1 MPVDITLPPVSGDPD
16 GMRSLA
22 ASLRA
27 DAEGV
32 AVVAAKAASTIDGL
46 EFYGPAADRIDG
58 EVRTSAKGAGQ
69 LADRLLAVAA
79 TLDRAAAEVEAEQR
93 ARERKLDELR
103 RELAPRVAQ

>member
-1 MPVDITLPPVSGDPD
+1 
-16 GMRSLA
+16 
-22 ASLRA
+22 
-27 DAEGV
+27 
-32 AVVAAKAASTIDGL
+32 
-46 EFYGPAADRIDG
+46 
-58 EVRTSAKGAGQ
+58 VRTSAKGAGQ